1 MGGPFCVYLSSRDD
15 AADASEISLAS
26 SLKLVRARSDKQ
38 VKASL
43 KSNVGDSRN
52 PDRVGGI
59 HHGWL
64 RDSANHS
71 AVGVVVHGQNV
82 LASPPAATMVLENE
96 GLQNHQG
103 RWRESAR
110 LLRRIVGRR

>member
-1 MGGPFCVYLSSRDD
+1 
-15 AADASEISLAS
+15 
-26 SLKLVRARSDKQ
+26 
-38 VKASL
+38 
-43 KSNVGDSRN
+43 
-52 PDRVGGI
+52 
-59 HHGWL
+59 
-64 RDSANHS
+64 
-71 AVGVVVHGQNV
+71 VVHGQNV